1 MDDEIRRRV
10 REAVR
15 YLQEVAVEDI
25 DFDNMDPIVK
35 MMLVAVLHEG
45 QKLRDDIASIPQ
57 RVIERYCSDFVPYEK
72 VGAMPAIAILQP
84 TFKSRTTSD
93 IVTVSNGASFL
104 FKKKESR
111 QQLNYLPVFE
121 TMLLPHADMFVLSYN
136 RLKSREGLIPV
147 SVQPKN
153 RVWVGIVT
161 DVEIDSLQGL
171 SVFIKGT
178 KGILPEHIYVVA
190 ENRNATVRELEI
202 ATMQE
207 VENMNILEP
216 FDAQQASGQVFSFF
230 EKWKECLL
238 NMDDAA
244 MLYVTDKVV
253 DRDLFKPHPFPK
265 SFGQWLENEILE
277 QFQPNTLW
285 LQLDFPEGYV
295 IPDSM
300 DVAINVLP
308 VVNVDVNS
316 VTLTQTVPI
325 AKLQKQDNSFFLRVL
340 ETSTASHRQG
350 FSMSSEEVIIR
361 DFDASRYHNG
371 DLYRD
376 VRTLFNRF
384 LDDYYAFI
392 EYNGIKDGE
401 SLKNLRGI
409 INKLSKD
416 VGDVNDKFRFDSGTY
431 VMRNISQENQS
442 SSTKVSFMTTFGE
455 AGNLPKEGET
465 MDNRRVPGINQKV
478 DILVSAMGGADK
490 ASVDARYELLR
501 YYALTNDRL
510 YTRMDVD
517 AFLRKEIMLAF
528 GREEYHRIAVRI
540 NIEGAGGNRALRRGL
555 YIDLEFKDKKNYEK
569 ALQLNFGVL
578 MQQRIANLSCISMPI
593 IISLKNLEG

>member
-104 FKKKESR
+104 FKKKDSR

-265 SFGQWLENEILE
+265 SFGQWLENEILVCY
-277 QFQPNTLW
+277 NVA
-285 LQLDFPEGYV
+285 V
-295 IPDSM
+295 IKE
-300 DVAINVLP
+300 N
-308 VVNVDVNS
+308 
-316 VTLTQTVPI
+316 
-325 AKLQKQDNSFFLRVL
+325 
-340 ETSTASHRQG
+340 
-350 FSMSSEEVIIR
+350 
-361 DFDASRYHNG
+361 
-371 DLYRD
+371 
-376 VRTLFNRF
+376 
-384 LDDYYAFI
+384 
-392 EYNGIKDGE
+392 
-401 SLKNLRGI
+401 KN
-409 INKLSKD
+409 
-416 VGDVNDKFRFDSGTY
+416 
-431 VMRNISQENQS
+431 
-442 SSTKVSFMTTFGE
+442 
-455 AGNLPKEGET
+455 
-465 MDNRRVPGINQKV
+465 
-478 DILVSAMGGADK
+478 
-490 ASVDARYELLR
+490 
-501 YYALTNDRL
+501 
-510 YTRMDVD
+510 
-517 AFLRKEIMLAF
+517 
-528 GREEYHRIAVRI
+528 
-540 NIEGAGGNRALRRGL
+540 
-555 YIDLEFKDKKNYEK
+555 
-569 ALQLNFGVL
+569 
-578 MQQRIANLSCISMPI
+578 
-593 IISLKNLEG
+593 